1 MLFGNFTGIEKQL
14 QSKHYITLLESGL
27 QYKLIWTFF
36 LSCRQVCISRKF
48 SKNEMNIHKI
58 SIATVILFIF
68 CHMPTTIV
76 NVFKN
81 DGKGKCKH
89 GKDDWDFQ
97 YSFMSIMNE
106 IIYLGTLTNASFT
119 FFIYFFIGKKFRKT
133 LLSIFL
139 NIKKI
144 INHLSKN

>member
-1 MLFGNFTGIEKQL
+1 
-14 QSKHYITLLESGL
+14 
-27 QYKLIWTFF
+27 
-36 LSCRQVCISRKF
+36 
-48 SKNEMNIHKI
+48 MNIHKI
-58 SIATVILFIF
+58 SIATVILFII
-68 CHMPTTIV
+68 CYTPTTIV

-119 FFIYFFIGKKFRKT
+119 FFIYFFIGKKFKKT
-133 LLSIFL
+133 LLSIF
-139 NIKKI
+139 NIKKNYNEAI
-144 INHLSKN
+144 PKFDNATGKPPEEILMTPAAVHHGRS